1 VVDLILETRAIEKS
15 FDGHKVLDKIDFN
28 IKHGELHVIGG
39 LNGSGKSTF
48 VKILTG
54 QLGRDSGSLYIEGH
68 QVEIESFKDA
78 RKLGMA
84 MVHQEYMLV
93 PDLTLA
99 ENIFLGI
106 GQFLTSRKKMN
117 QLAGAI
123 LERVGLEIDPSKKA
137 MEIDRD
143 SQFFLEIAT
152 AIASK
157 PSLLII
163 DDALTGLSR
172 PLHKRALKL
181 LGEFTAEGISVLLTT
196 VDPEIMSLGD
206 SLSIIERGRLID
218 VTAEN
223 ADELLADFR
232 PLPPAPIENRSGEAF
247 IVVEDLAGTGKTL
260 RLTKGE
266 TVCLLCKSRQGMR
279 EITRAITR
287 QNPFR
292 ENAVPIFEEA
302 KNFFERFARKT
313 SSHGAYFRTN
323 YKNNGFV
330 ICQMLQK
337 RESFKF
343 RRSFKKGALV
353 NREPPVSVREYLAT
367 MGLAENFLPLITTQD
382 RELAEMGFKAFDLF
396 IFLQPSIGLDPSLS
410 KVLNCLL
417 QRIVEAGK
425 IAVIISDDD
434 GFCRELCGRVER
446 VEI

>member
-1 VVDLILETRAIEKS
+1 MVDLILETRAIEKS

-206 SLSIIERGRLID
+206 SLSIIELID

-232 PLPPAPIENRSGEAF
+232 PLPPAPIENRSGEPF
-247 IVVEDLAGTGKTL
+247 IVVEDLAGTGKIL

-313 SSHGAYFRTN
+313 SSHRVYFRTN

>member
-206 SLSIIERGRLID
+206 SLSIIELID

-232 PLPPAPIENRSGEAF
+232 PLPPAPIENRSGEPF
-247 IVVEDLAGTGKTL
+247 IVVEDLAGTGKIL

-313 SSHGAYFRTN
+313 SSHRVYFRTN